1 MLLFLYMLDARQIS
15 FIKLLDSL
23 SESSQP
29 VSDNLAWA
37 AVPVLVPKPL
47 RIGVVSTFAVF
58 NKS

>member
-1 MLLFLYMLDARQIS
+1 MLDARQIS